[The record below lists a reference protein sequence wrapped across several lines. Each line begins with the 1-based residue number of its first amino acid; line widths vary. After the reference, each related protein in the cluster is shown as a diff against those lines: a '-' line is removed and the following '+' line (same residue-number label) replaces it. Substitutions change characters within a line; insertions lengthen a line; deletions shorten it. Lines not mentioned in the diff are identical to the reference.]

1 MLRRSRPRR
10 RRRRTM
16 RSWLARLRSAWMVR
30 TGRPPPRPARAATA
44 AAGTAMLAGVVA
56 YGCATSELRSP
67 ETVATPE
74 VIPLPA
80 LPVLSEPFTGV
91 PLEAHLDQM
100 LPRTARDELLA
111 SPVLRDPDLT
121 GRVHW
126 WVGYWTGP
134 ARSWFPGFLERMAWL
149 GGSVDSALA
158 ALDFPPSLRYLPLIE
173 SGYAPGVTSGARAVG
188 LWQLMTP
195 TARELGL
202 EVGPLLDERR
212 HIGRSTEAAL
222 RYIDRLH
229 DEFDSWFLVL
239 AAYNSGPT
247 RVRGILRRH
256 APGEPRTDSLFW
268 ALRHHFPLETR
279 EFVPKLYG
287 AMWVASRPEAYGY
300 ESPSVAPLAFDVV
313 RVPDQTTLDVIARAA
328 GAPHEEIVRLNSEF
342 VRGITPAGREVRVR
356 VPRGKGRAFVQNYA
370 LVPPAERV
378 TFVEHVVT
386 SGETLSVIALRYG
399 VEVGDIEAANPKVRA
414 SSLPIGARLTVPV
427 APSARSSPTS
437 VGGGRPE

>member
-1 MLRRSRPRR
+1 MAPLR
-10 RRRRTM
+10 T
-16 RSWLARLRSAWMVR
+16 AWMVR
-30 TGRPPPRPARAATA
+30 TGRPPPRPSRALTVAGSAAT
-44 AAGTAMLAGVVA
+44 LVGVVA
-56 YGCATSELRSP
+56 YGCATAALRP
-67 ETVATPE
+67 AEPAVALA
-74 VIPLPA
+74 VVRLPA
-80 LPVLSEPFTGV
+80 LPPLPDRFDGT
-91 PLEAHLDQM
+91 PLEAYLETT
-100 LPRTARDELLA
+100 LPLATRDELLA
-111 SPVLRDPDLT
+111 SPVLRDPELAR
-121 GRVHW
+121 RVHW
-126 WVGYWTGP
+126 WIGYWTGP
-134 ARSWFPGFLERMAWL
+134 ARAWFPGFLERMAWL
-149 GGSVDSALA
+149 GGSVDSALTVH
-158 ALDFPPSLRYLPLIE
+158 DFPPSLRYLPLIE

-202 EVGPLLDERR
+202 EVGALLDERR
-212 HIGRSTEAAL
+212 HVGKSTEAAL

-229 DEFDSWFLVL
+229 EEFESWFLVL

-300 ESPSVAPLAFDVV
+300 EVPTVPPLAFDAV

-328 GAPHEEIVRLNSEF
+328 GASHEEIVRLNPEF
-342 VRGITPAGREVRVR
+342 VRGITPAGREMRIR
-356 VPRGKGRAFVQNYA
+356 VPRGKGRTFTLNYA
-370 LVPPAERV
+370 LVSPEERV

-386 SGETLSVIALRYG
+386 PGETLSVIAMRYG
-399 VEVGDIEAANPKVRA
+399 VEVGEIEAANPRVRA
-414 SSLPIGARLTVPV
+414 LSLPVGARLTVPV
-427 APSARSSPTS
+427 APSARSDPTS